1 MTAIKKLIAAAAI
14 LLVSI
19 GASFAQVSSATI
31 LVGELPNEIEETSG
45 LIFHN
50 GKLWTHNDS
59 EGEPVLYSIDTATGE
74 ILERKTISGVT
85 NIDWEDLAKDATN
98 IYIGDFG
105 AMNTNPRIIR
115 IKIEDL
121 ENSEL
126 STIEPRIINFTYG
139 NPDYPEPDYSVTN
152 TRFDC
157 EAFIAKDDTLFLFS
171 KNWVDH
177 DVYLYAIPN
186 KANYFHTIT
195 PIDTLHLDYLVCAAD
210 YDYRTNT
217 VSLLGYTYDVSGLI
231 PESRPYLTLL
241 RNFEGNKFFSGTVE
255 TTELS
260 SVGLTDII
268 RYNQT
273 EGIAF
278 RDSSR
283 LWITNEKYTRSGITL
298 KAKLRQL
305 TIDNPITVND
315 DEMPSF
321 PEEPAPIVPDFT
333 ADATEIIEGEQ
344 VHFTDLSTQ
353 DPTTWS
359 WSFPGGTPSTSNEQ
373 NPTIRYNTPGTY
385 SVTLTVSND
394 NCEITK
400 TINEMIIV
408 HGTVTAD
415 FTADITA
422 ICEGQTVTFHSAAT
436 NTTSIQWQFFGGTPE
451 FSTDPNPVV
460 TYNTEGM
467 YSVKLTAYNEVDSDR
482 ITKDEYIKVVGLVIA
497 NFEAANTTAARGQ
510 IVQFNDLSENSFYWS
525 WEFEGA
531 IPATSS
537 EQNPQVTYYNAGTF
551 PVKLTAYSEDSI
563 CSDFKRV
570 NNYMTITTDQGVN
583 EFDNDFISIYPN
595 PTSSML
601 NINLP
606 ENGTYDIEIISENG
620 KVMFVSRSV
629 REVSSIDVS
638 SLAPGHYTITITSEE
653 STFKTNFIKL

>member
-1 MTAIKKLIAAAAI
+1 MTAIQKLIAAAAI
-14 LLVSI
+14 LLLSI
-19 GASFAQVSSATI
+19 GASYAQVSSATI
-31 LVGELPNEIEETSG
+31 LVGELPDEIEETSG

-59 EGEPVLYSIDTATGE
+59 EGEPMLYSVDTATGE

-85 NIDWEDLAKDATN
+85 NIDWEDLAKDATY

-121 ENSEL
+121 ENPEL
-126 STIEPRIINFTYG
+126 SVIESRVINFTYG

-177 DVYLYAIPN
+177 QTYLYAIPN

-195 PIDTLHLDYLVCAAD
+195 PVDTLQLDYLVCAAD
-210 YDYRTNT
+210 YDYQTNT
-217 VSLLGYTYDVSGLI
+217 VALLGYTYDVSGTL
-231 PESRPYLTLL
+231 PESRPYITLL
-241 RNFEGNKFFSGTVE
+241 RNFEDNDFFSGSVE

-260 SVGLTDII
+260 AAGLTDII

-283 LWITNEKYTRSGITL
+283 LWITNEKYTRSIITL
-298 KAKLRQL
+298 KAKLREL
-305 TIDNPITVND
+305 AIENYVTVND
-315 DEMPSF
+315 DEMPTF

-333 ADATEIIEGEQ
+333 ADVTEIIEGEQ

-353 DPTTWS
+353 DPTAWS
-359 WSFPGGTPSTSNEQ
+359 WSFPGGTPSTSTEQ

-385 SVTLTVSND
+385 SVSLTVSND
-394 NCEITK
+394 NCEISK
-400 TINEMIIV
+400 TINNMIIV

-415 FTADITA
+415 FNADITA

-436 NTTSIQWQFFGGTPE
+436 NSTNIQWQFFGGTPE

-460 TYNTEGM
+460 TYNTEGR

-482 ITKDEYIKVVGLVIA
+482 ITKEDYIKVVGLVIA
-497 NFEAANTTAARGQ
+497 NFTSENTQAERGE
-510 IVQFNDLSENSFYWS
+510 IVSFTDLSENAFYWS

-531 IPATSS
+531 IPETST
-537 EQNPQVTYYNAGTF
+537 EQNPQVIYYNAGTF

-563 CSDFKRV
+563 CSDFKRT
-570 NNYMTITTDQGVN
+570 NNYIIITKSDENLIEGI
-583 EFDNDFISIYPN
+583 ELFPN
-595 PTSSML
+595 PTSDIL
-601 NINLP
+601 NINVP
-606 ENGTYDIEIISENG
+606 DGKDYKIEIIGADGKQVYMSQTGNG
-620 KVMFVSRSV
+620 NGN
-629 REVSSIDVS
+629 IDVS
-638 SLAPGHYTITITSEE
+638 NLVSGNYIASINIDGKVYKI
-653 STFKTNFIKL
+653 NFIKL

>member
-1 MTAIKKLIAAAAI
+1 MTAIQKLIAAAAI
-14 LLVSI
+14 LLLSI
-19 GASFAQVSSATI
+19 GASYAQVSSATI
-31 LVGELPNEIEETSG
+31 LVGELPDEIEETSG

-59 EGEPVLYSIDTATGE
+59 EGEPMLYSVDTATGE

-85 NIDWEDLAKDATN
+85 NIDWEDLAKDATY

-121 ENSEL
+121 ENPEL
-126 STIEPRIINFTYG
+126 SVIESRVINFTYG

-177 DVYLYAIPN
+177 QTYLYAIPN

-195 PIDTLHLDYLVCAAD
+195 PVDTLQLDYLVCAAD
-210 YDYRTNT
+210 YDYQTNT
-217 VSLLGYTYDVSGLI
+217 VALLGYTYDVSGTL
-231 PESRPYLTLL
+231 PESRPYITLL
-241 RNFEGNKFFSGTVE
+241 RNFEDNDFFSGSVE

-260 SVGLTDII
+260 AAGLTDII

-283 LWITNEKYTRSGITL
+283 LWITNEKYTRSIITL
-298 KAKLRQL
+298 KAKLREL
-305 TIDNPITVND
+305 AIENYVTVND
-315 DEMPSF
+315 DEMPTF

-333 ADATEIIEGEQ
+333 ADVTEIIEGEQ

-353 DPTTWS
+353 DPTAWS
-359 WSFPGGTPSTSNEQ
+359 WSFPGGTPSTSTEQ
-373 NPTIRYNTPGTY
+373 NPTVRYNTPGTY
-385 SVTLTVSND
+385 SVSLTVSND
-394 NCEITK
+394 NCEISK
-400 TINEMIIV
+400 TINNMIIV

-415 FTADITA
+415 FNADITA

-436 NTTSIQWQFFGGTPE
+436 NSTNIQWQFFGGNPE

-460 TYNTEGM
+460 TYNTEGR

-482 ITKDEYIKVVGLVIA
+482 ITKEDYIKVVGLVIA
-497 NFEAANTTAARGQ
+497 NFTSENTQAERGE
-510 IVQFNDLSENSFYWS
+510 IVSFTDLSENAFYWS

-531 IPATSS
+531 IPETST
-537 EQNPQVTYYNAGTF
+537 EQNPQVIYYNAGTF
-551 PVKLTAYSEDSI
+551 PVKLTVYSEDSI
-563 CSDFKRV
+563 CSDFKRT
-570 NNYMTITTDQGVN
+570 NNYIIITKSAENLLEGI
-583 EFDNDFISIYPN
+583 ELFPN
-595 PTSSML
+595 PTSDIL
-601 NINLP
+601 NINVPDGKEYKL
-606 ENGTYDIEIISENG
+606 EIIGTDGKQVYMSQTGNG
-620 KVMFVSRSV
+620 NGN
-629 REVSSIDVS
+629 IDVS
-638 SLAPGHYTITITSEE
+638 NLVSGNYIASINVDGKVYKI
-653 STFKTNFIKL
+653 NFIKL

>member
-1 MTAIKKLIAAAAI
+1 MTAIQKLIAAAAI
-14 LLVSI
+14 LLLSI
-19 GASFAQVSSATI
+19 GVSYAQVSSATI
-31 LVGELPNEIEETSG
+31 LVGELPDEIEETSG

-59 EGEPVLYSIDTATGE
+59 EGEPMLYSVDTATGE

-85 NIDWEDLAKDATN
+85 NIDWEDLAKDATY

-121 ENSEL
+121 ENPEL
-126 STIEPRIINFTYG
+126 SVIESRVINFTYG

-177 DVYLYAIPN
+177 QTYLYAIPN

-195 PIDTLHLDYLVCAAD
+195 PVDTLQLDYLVCAAD
-210 YDYRTNT
+210 YDYQTNT
-217 VSLLGYTYDVSGLI
+217 VALLGYTYDVSGTL
-231 PESRPYLTLL
+231 PESRPYITLL
-241 RNFEGNKFFSGTVE
+241 RNFEDNDFFSGSVE

-260 SVGLTDII
+260 AAGLTDII

-283 LWITNEKYTRSGITL
+283 LWITNEKYTRSILTL
-298 KAKLRQL
+298 KAKLREL
-305 TIDNPITVND
+305 HIENPVTVND

-333 ADATEIIEGEQ
+333 ADVTEIIEGEQ

-353 DPTTWS
+353 DPTAWS
-359 WSFPGGTPSTSNEQ
+359 WSFPGGTPSTSTEQ
-373 NPTIRYNTPGTY
+373 NPTVRYNTPGTY
-385 SVTLTVSND
+385 SVSLTVSND
-394 NCEITK
+394 NCEISK
-400 TINEMIIV
+400 TINNMIIV

-415 FTADITA
+415 FNADITA
-422 ICEGQTVTFHSAAT
+422 ICEGQTITFHSAAT
-436 NTTSIQWQFFGGTPE
+436 NSTNIQWQFFGGNPE

-460 TYNTEGM
+460 TYNTEGR

-497 NFEAANTTAARGQ
+497 NFTSETTHADRGE
-510 IVQFNDLSENSFYWS
+510 IVSFTDLSENAFYWN

-531 IPATSS
+531 IPATST
-537 EQNPQVTYYNAGTF
+537 EQNPQIIYYDAGTF

-563 CSDFKRV
+563 CSDFKRT
-570 NNYMTITTDQGVN
+570 NNYIVITKSDENMMEGLEV
-583 EFDNDFISIYPN
+583 FPN
-595 PTSSML
+595 PASDIL
-601 NINLP
+601 NINVPDGKEYKVDIIGIDGKQIYLSNAG
-606 ENGTYDIEIISENG
+606 NGNG
-620 KVMFVSRSV
+620 
-629 REVSSIDVS
+629 SIDVS
-638 SLAPGHYTITITSEE
+638 SLVSGNYIASINIDGKVYKI
-653 STFKTNFIKL
+653 NFIKL

>member
-1 MTAIKKLIAAAAI
+1 MTAIQKLIAAAAI
-14 LLVSI
+14 LLLSI
-19 GASFAQVSSATI
+19 GASYAQVSSATI
-31 LVGELPNEIEETSG
+31 LVGELPDEIEETSG

-59 EGEPVLYSIDTATGE
+59 EGEPMLYSVDTATGE

-85 NIDWEDLAKDATN
+85 NIDWEDLAKDATY

-121 ENSEL
+121 ENPEL
-126 STIEPRIINFTYG
+126 SVIESRVINFTYG

-177 DVYLYAIPN
+177 QTYLYAIPN

-195 PIDTLHLDYLVCAAD
+195 PVDTLQLDYLVCAAD
-210 YDYRTNT
+210 YDYQTNT
-217 VSLLGYTYDVSGLI
+217 VALLGYTYDVSGTL
-231 PESRPYLTLL
+231 PESRPYITLL
-241 RNFEGNKFFSGTVE
+241 RNFEDNDFFSGSVE

-260 SVGLTDII
+260 AAGLTDII

-283 LWITNEKYTRSGITL
+283 LWITNEKYTRSIITL
-298 KAKLRQL
+298 KAKLREL
-305 TIDNPITVND
+305 AIENYVTVND
-315 DEMPSF
+315 DEMPTF

-333 ADATEIIEGEQ
+333 ADVTEIIEGEQ

-353 DPTTWS
+353 DPTAWS
-359 WSFPGGTPSTSNEQ
+359 WSFPGGTPSTSTEQ
-373 NPTIRYNTPGTY
+373 NSTVRYNTPGTY
-385 SVTLTVSND
+385 SVSLTVSND
-394 NCEITK
+394 NCEISK
-400 TINEMIIV
+400 TINNMIIV

-415 FTADITA
+415 FNADITA

-436 NTTSIQWQFFGGTPE
+436 NSTNIQWQFFGGTPE

-460 TYNTEGM
+460 TYNTEGR

-482 ITKDEYIKVVGLVIA
+482 ITKEDYIKVVGLVIA
-497 NFEAANTTAARGQ
+497 NFTSENTQAERGE
-510 IVQFNDLSENSFYWS
+510 IVSFTDLSENAFYWS

-531 IPATSS
+531 IPETST
-537 EQNPQVTYYNAGTF
+537 EQNPQVIYYNAGTF

-563 CSDFKRV
+563 CSDFKRT
-570 NNYMTITTDQGVN
+570 NNYIIITKSDENLIEGI
-583 EFDNDFISIYPN
+583 ELFPN
-595 PTSSML
+595 PTSDIL
-601 NINLP
+601 NINVP
-606 ENGTYDIEIISENG
+606 DGKDYKIEIIGADGKQVYMSQIGNG
-620 KVMFVSRSV
+620 NGN
-629 REVSSIDVS
+629 IDVS
-638 SLAPGHYTITITSEE
+638 NLVSGNYIASINVDGKVYKI
-653 STFKTNFIKL
+653 NFIKL